1 METPAWVPSRD
12 LARVHSAADVVAGV
26 AALRTAYGLDGDAER
41 WICVSEREEG
51 GADADADTDA
61 DTDADADADTDA
73 EADDSFETHYV
84 QTWLRGAI
92 AWSCKHAPEHGDA
105 CAGLL
110 VHLAGQSAAGA
121 RQCTYRFFLACA
133 ASADD
138 AVATVHIRDIALTDD
153 ALGGRTWGAAPY
165 LARRLLRHYAA
176 QAPTAVLEL
185 GAGTGLAGLALHAF
199 TRTQHAV
206 APHTV
211 LTDHHAVVLHNLA
224 YNAAANAD
232 ATACR
237 VAHLDWQHVYEE
249 EEEENEKEEEHGARA
264 AARAPYTS
272 TAQTVP
278 AANDAAVRAFAHV
291 PRDARFDVLIA
302 ADCIYDVAHAAWIA
316 AVTRRHLARTG
327 TPTPALHLLVPM
339 RPTHTAELQA
349 VYDVLGA
356 APFRIVRDTAVMGTD
371 DFGPATMRARA
382 ARTLHGRRVAF
393 RHLVVG
399 WA

>member
-1 METPAWVPSRD
+1 MDTAAAWVPSRD

-26 AALRTAYGLDGDAER
+26 AALRTAYGLDEGTER
-41 WICVSEREEG
+41 WIRVSLD
-51 GADADADTDA
+51 GAGAGDAAAEAADTDA
-61 DTDADADADTDA
+61 DTDADADAVDDTPP
-73 EADDSFETHYV
+73 ADDAFETHYV

-92 AWSCKHAPEHGDA
+92 AWSCRHAPEHVDA
-105 CAGLL
+105 CAELL

-121 RQCTYRFFLACA
+121 RQCTYRFFARA
-133 ASADD
+133 AHADD

-165 LARRLLRHYAA
+165 LARRLLQHYAA
-176 QAPTAVLEL
+176 HAPTAVLEL

-199 TRTQHAV
+199 VRTQHGR
-206 APHTV
+206 APRTV

-224 YNAAANAD
+224 HNAAANAD
-232 ATACR
+232 TTCT
-237 VAHLDWQHVYEE
+237 VAHLDWQHVYEQE
-249 EEEENEKEEEHGARA
+249 AGTSSA
-264 AARAPYTS
+264 YTS

-278 AANDAAVRAFAHV
+278 AANDAAVRAFAAV

-316 AVTRRHLARTG
+316 AVTRRHLAHTG
-327 TPTPALHLLVPM
+327 TPTPALHLLVPV

-356 APFRIVRDTAVMGTD
+356 APLRIVRDTPVVGTD
-371 DFGPATMRARA
+371 DFGPATMRART
-382 ARTLHGRRVAF
+382 ARALHGRRVAF
-393 RHLVVG
+393 RHLVVA